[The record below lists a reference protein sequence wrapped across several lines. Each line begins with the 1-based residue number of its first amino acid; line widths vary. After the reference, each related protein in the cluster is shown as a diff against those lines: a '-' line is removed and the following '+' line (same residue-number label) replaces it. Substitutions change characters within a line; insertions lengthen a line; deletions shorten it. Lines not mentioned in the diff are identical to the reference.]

1 MILLE
6 NTRLYATHPQVVA
19 RALQQ
24 WFLRI
29 DPLQRDQ
36 EHGFVLI
43 LDVRS
48 HVKVVE
54 LISLGI
60 LNASILHP
68 REVYR
73 RAITLAAASIVIA
86 HNHPSGDC
94 TPSDEDCQITE
105 RLVEAGRV
113 IGIDLLDH
121 IIFSRKGFYSFRE
134 HDLIEPQR

>member
-6 NTRLYATHPQVVA
+6 NTRLYATHPRAVA
-19 RALQQ
+19 RALQR
-24 WFLRI
+24 WFLKI
-29 DPLQRDQ
+29 DPLERDQ

-43 LDVRS
+43 LDVRNR
-48 HVKVVE
+48 VRVVDV
-54 LISLGI
+54 ISIGI

-94 TPSDEDCQITE
+94 TPSDEDCQITNL
-105 RLVEAGRV
+105 LVEAGRV
-113 IGIDLLDH
+113 VGIELLDH
-121 IIFSRKGFYSFRE
+121 IIFSRKEFYSFRE
-134 HDLIEPQR
+134 QNHI

>member
-6 NTRLYATHPQVVA
+6 NTRLYATQPRVVA
-19 RALQQ
+19 RALQR
-24 WFLRI
+24 WFLKI
-29 DPLQRDQ
+29 DPLERDQ

-43 LDVRS
+43 LDVRNR
-48 HVKVVE
+48 VKVVD
-54 LISLGI
+54 LISIGI

-94 TPSDEDCQITE
+94 TPSDEDCQITQ
-105 RLVEAGRV
+105 LLAKASHV
-113 IGIDLLDH
+113 IGIELVDH
-121 IIFSRKGFYSFRE
+121 IIFSNKGYYSFRE
-134 HDLIEPQR
+134 HGLI